1 MLSELKKRWVTV
13 RSKNFQL
20 CVLHNNGLV
29 AVPENLP
36 TFHYGFTQCQLCTGS
51 FYNDCFCGGWVATVW
66 KLDLSPK
73 PPKKPS
79 KKRLI

>member
-36 TFHYGFTQCQLCTGS
+36 HFIMVSYSVSCALAPSTM
-51 FYNDCFCGGWVATVW
+51 TVFVG
-66 KLDLSPK
+66 D
-73 PPKKPS
+73 
-79 KKRLI
+79 R